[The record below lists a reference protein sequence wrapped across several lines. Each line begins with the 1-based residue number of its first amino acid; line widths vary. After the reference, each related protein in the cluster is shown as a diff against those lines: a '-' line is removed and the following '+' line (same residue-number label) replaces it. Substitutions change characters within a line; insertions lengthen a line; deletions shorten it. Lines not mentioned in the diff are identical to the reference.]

1 MKKFLAKICISG
13 VIAILFLALIE
24 VLSLHPK
31 TARYIDKLTNSTG
44 FRESGTG
51 YEEVGESIL
60 GVQQNDG
67 TTKLVLG
74 DSIARQ
80 LFKEREHDDQTSIQC
95 SSAAICITGQYML
108 AMDWLN
114 CHENATDIYLYM
126 HPTSLARTIE
136 AAWGYPYV
144 VIPFGLYD
152 KLGYLDGK
160 TIKDMESVYGGLFM
174 KKPVIRLI
182 NDSALNRKMYLTYM
196 QRKNKEYEQSN
207 SFEISEFY
215 LIKLKEECETRGVTL
230 HLLCTPSTEFQK
242 KTIEELR
249 EEYNQTRLVG
259 EFPDYIK
266 DIYYY
271 SDDYTNDYM
280 HLSPEY
286 ATREFM
292 DQIMEEAFGEAN
304 LP

>member
-1 MKKFLAKICISG
+1 MT
-13 VIAILFLALIE
+13 VILFLVLIE

-31 TARYIDKLTNSTG
+31 TSRYIEKLTGSTE

-51 YEEVGESIL
+51 YEEVGQSIL
-60 GVQQNDG
+60 GVQKDDK

-80 LFKEREHDDQTSIQC
+80 LFTEYAHDNQTSIQC

-174 KKPVIRLI
+174 KKQVIRLI

-207 SFEISEFY
+207 RFEISELY
-215 LIKLKEECETRGVTL
+215 LLKLKEECEARGVSF
-230 HLLCTPSTEFQK
+230 HLICNPSTEFQK

-249 EEYNQTRLVG
+249 TDYNRTELATA
-259 EFPDYIK
+259 FPDYLEN
-266 DIYYY
+266 IYYY
-271 SDDYTNDYM
+271 SDDLTNDYM

-292 DQIMEEAFGEAN
+292 DRMMEEAFGAGN